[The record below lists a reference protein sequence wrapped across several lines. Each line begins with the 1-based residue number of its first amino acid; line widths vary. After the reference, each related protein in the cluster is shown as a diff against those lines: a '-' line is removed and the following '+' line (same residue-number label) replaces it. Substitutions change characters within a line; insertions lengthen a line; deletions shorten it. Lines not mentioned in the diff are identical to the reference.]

1 MNSLSQYLDELK
13 RIKDLKSDAELA
25 RFLDVSRAHISQV
38 RSGAYM
44 GESKCFELANMLGRE
59 PLELLS
65 LNRAIRNTKDNRLQD
80 YWLKV
85 HSVGIKPT
93 N

>member
-13 RIKDLKSDAELA
+13 KNKNLKSDAELA
-25 RFLDVSRAHISQV
+25 RLLDVSRAHISQV

-80 YWLKV
+80 YWLKI
-85 HSVGIKPT
+85 HMSGIKAT